1 MNLCKGAVPTR
12 LFEKTSRWFDRARAA
27 LLEQIPCARGC
38 SHCCKGVFPVTILDR
53 AQIQQ
58 GLGLLEREKRQVIM
72 QRALDQ
78 ATLIEQAAPSL
89 IYSPFIDQWA
99 DRDIDT
105 LVEQFSHLECP
116 ALLSDGSC
124 AVYPFRP
131 LTCRSMGIPQT
142 VGTMVEG
149 ACAVQTAVPLIRLP
163 VSYRE
168 EEDLLLKEEAD
179 LLMRQMTLEATAGEE
194 ILLPYA
200 FLLSNKTGE
209 ATGTAPRQQLSAR
222 VKVSCLSDGSA
233 CSSAG

>member
-1 MNLCKGAVPTR
+1 MNSGESFLLAR
-12 LFEKTSRWFDRARAA
+12 LFERTSHWFDRAKAA

-58 GLGLLEREKRQVIM
+58 GLGSLELEKRQVIV

-78 ATLIEQAAPSL
+78 TRLIEQAAPAL
-89 IYSPFIDQWA
+89 THNPFIDQWA
-99 DRDIDT
+99 DLDIDA
-105 LVEQFSHLECP
+105 LVERFAHLECP
-116 ALLSDGSC
+116 ALLPDGSC

-131 LTCRSMGIPQT
+131 LTCRSMGIPPA

-163 VSYRE
+163 SLYRE
-168 EEDLLLKEEAD
+168 EEEQLLKEEAD
-179 LLMRQMTLEATAGEE
+179 LLVRHMTLEATEGEE

-200 FLLSNKTGE
+200 FLADGI
-209 ATGTAPRQQLSAR
+209 G
-222 VKVSCLSDGSA
+222 KV
-233 CSSAG
+233 AGDDT